1 MSKEISQTSSHF
13 NFVFFKNYS
22 DYLTSKHILYE
33 KLEMKVNL
41 FENCL
46 HEVGKI
52 NFNNQILNI

>member
-1 MSKEISQTSSHF
+1 MEKDFSQQNTDL

-33 KLEMKVNL
+33 KIETKLNL

-46 HEVGKI
+46 HEVGR
-52 NFNNQILNI
+52 LN